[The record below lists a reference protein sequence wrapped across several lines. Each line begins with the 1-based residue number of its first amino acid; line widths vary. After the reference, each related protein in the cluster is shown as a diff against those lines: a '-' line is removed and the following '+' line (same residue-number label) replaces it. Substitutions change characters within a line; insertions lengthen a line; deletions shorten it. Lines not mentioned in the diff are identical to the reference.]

1 MHFQVFTGALPMIP
15 RICTELTVLPHFG
28 HRLMTISIAEG
39 VVILRGP
46 EQPRQV
52 LDYYLYG

>member
-1 MHFQVFTGALPMIP
+1 MIP